1 MMSNLCD
8 RIMKGFENIKGDFQP
23 RPPPSTPAFPVAGA
37 KKPGMNRV
45 NGRLTEKYYSK
56 ESKSV
61 TGFAFVKRL

>member
-1 MMSNLCD
+1 MSFLCD
-8 RIMKGFENIKGDFQP
+8 RIMKGFENIKGTSNP
-23 RPPPSTPAFPVAGA
+23 APPSTSAFPVAGA